1 MLIRCCWLWFKE
13 CCSSI
18 VSEIHKDDLEASLM
32 LFRLPL
38 LSPYIYALWGKAH
51 VDSPSHTMSDYPEA
65 FRASA
70 SAAHLRQL
78 IKMR

>member
-1 MLIRCCWLWFKE
+1 MLLRCCWLWFKE

-18 VSEIHKDDLEASLM
+18 VFEIHKNDLEASLM

-51 VDSPSHTMSDYPEA
+51 VDALPIQCPITLRHFVPLPRRHTCANS
-65 FRASA
+65 
-70 SAAHLRQL
+70 
-78 IKMR
+78 